1 MQGKGVRMGKI
12 QELYESRVRPMVP
25 AERLQLARLILDDLA
40 PSETA
45 VDISDGWGDDDL
57 ADVAAYSAQ
66 HAGHPTV
73 KSKAGN
79 ESR

>member
-1 MQGKGVRMGKI
+1 MSKI

-40 PSETA
+40 PSGTPLD
-45 VDISDGWGDDDL
+45 VSDEWSDDDL
-57 ADVAAYSAQ
+57 ADVAAFSAQ
-66 HAGHPTV
+66 HGGPATAEPG
-73 KSKAGN
+73 AGN